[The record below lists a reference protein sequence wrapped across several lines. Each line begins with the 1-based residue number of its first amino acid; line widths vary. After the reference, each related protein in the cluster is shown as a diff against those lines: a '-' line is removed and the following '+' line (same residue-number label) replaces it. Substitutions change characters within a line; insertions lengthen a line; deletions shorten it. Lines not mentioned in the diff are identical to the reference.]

1 MLQHCAGCVGR
12 PENRRTTSS
21 LTVERRDF
29 DSMTRGLNGAS
40 PCMASIDV
48 EAHSAVE
55 SDMQRL
61 IQLGV
66 DGMTT
71 DRPEPLRYVR
81 EGQSR

>member
-1 MLQHCAGCVGR
+1 M
-12 PENRRTTSS
+12 
-21 LTVERRDF
+21 ERRDF

-40 PCMASIDV
+40 PSIGGINA
-48 EAHSAVE
+48 EAHGGVE

-71 DRPEPLRYVR
+71 DRPEPLRCVR
-81 EGQSR
+81 VGRSR